1 MALRMTSAPVLHE
14 TLPALIQASL
24 APVFL
29 LTANASTLILID
41 TRQNRI
47 VDRLRILEAQVLS
60 QGGTSARI
68 DEEVAFYMT
77 RVRRVGRAAAACTL
91 SGLGVALAVVGLFF
105 DAQVSVS
112 LAILVEAM
120 FTLAVLAY
128 VAALAIYLKD
138 VVAVNDG
145 LGFMQGTIAAALEAR
160 RKRGP

>member
-1 MALRMTSAPVLHE
+1 MTTPAMLHE
-14 TLPALIQASL
+14 TLSALIQTSL

-47 VDRLRILEAQVLS
+47 VDRLRLLEAQVLS

-68 DEEVAFYMT
+68 EEEVAFYIART
-77 RVRRVGRAAAACTL
+77 RRVGRAAAACTL
-91 SGLGVALAVVGLFF
+91 SGLGIALAVVGLFV
-105 DAQVSVS
+105 DAQVSLS
-112 LAILVEAM
+112 LAVFVEAT

-138 VVAVNDG
+138 VFAVNHG
-145 LGFMQGTIAAALEAR
+145 LEFMHDSIAAALEAR